1 MKAVLSW
8 LREFAPLPDDVDVVA
23 DALNSLGLAV
33 DGIDHVGAPVPGVIT
48 AKVLATEPH
57 PDAAK
62 VHRVYVDPGS
72 GERLHV
78 WCGAF
83 NMQAGDVVP
92 LAMLGTVMP
101 DGREIQRRGILGID
115 SEGMLCSA
123 RELGLGDDH
132 TGILILPGD
141 TPLGKPV
148 MEALDIAPD
157 VVFDLDLTRNRPDCW
172 GHLGIA
178 RDLAAWFDLPL
189 TVPASAVAATGPT
202 RTASVVIDDPDL
214 CGRFTSTVISGVEIG
229 PSPRWMA
236 DRLTR
241 AGMRPINNV
250 VDVSNYVMLELNEP
264 NHAYDLDTLGG
275 GGFRIRRARRGE
287 ALMTLDDVERVFTD
301 DDLLICDAH
310 DRPIGVAGIMGGAD
324 SEIHDGTTVVA
335 LEMAWFRPEAI
346 AATSARLGLRSEA
359 SARFERGRDP
369 YGIDHAIARF
379 AELLRETS
387 PDLVVHDGAVD
398 GRGDLPPQV
407 RTTTVRLDRVNAL
420 LGTELALSDVGEL
433 LAPIGYASTVVGDG
447 ELDVTLPSWRPDS
460 TDEVDVVEEVARH
473 HGYARIAKTVPKS
486 VVHGRLSHVQLR
498 RRLVHEVLVGRGC
511 TEAMPNPF
519 LAPDDLTRA
528 GLDDRSIRI
537 ANPLVFEESV
547 LRTSLRPGLLA
558 ALGYNESHRRTGVS
572 LYEIGH
578 VYPPGEGTLP
588 DEYEAL
594 AVLFAGR
601 SAPDAVSLWR
611 ELSRAMR
618 FGARLDQTRPQPGYH
633 PTRSA
638 ALTQGP
644 RLVGAV
650 GEIHPD
656 VAAAFGISERV
667 ACLELDLSVVL
678 ADVPAIPKAVPVSR
692 FPSSDFDLAF
702 LLGDDVPAE
711 RLEKALR
718 QAAGALL
725 VEIDLFDV
733 YRGQGVADGSR
744 SLAYRLRLQALDRTL
759 TDADVA
765 AVRDKCIAAASK
777 LGATLRGA

>member
-33 DGIDHVGAPVPGVIT
+33 DGVDHVGAEVPGVIT
-48 AKVLATEPH
+48 AKVLETERH
-57 PDAAK
+57 AEAAK
-62 VHRVYVDPGS
+62 VHRVYVDPGT

-92 LAMLGTVMP
+92 LATLGTVMP
-101 DGREIQRRGILGID
+101 DGREIQRRGILGIE

-132 TGILILPGD
+132 SGILILPGD

-148 MEALDIAPD
+148 MEALGIEPD

-189 TVPASAVAATGPT
+189 TVPGAAVAADGPA
-202 RTASVVIDDPDL
+202 RTATVAIDDPDL
-214 CGRFTSTVISGVEIG
+214 CGRFTSTVISGVEVG

-275 GGFRIRRARRGE
+275 GGFRIRRARPGE
-287 ALMTLDDVERVFTD
+287 TLVTLDDVERTLTV
-301 DDLLICDAH
+301 DDLLICDAL
-310 DRPIGVAGIMGGAD
+310 DRAIGIAGVMGGAD
-324 SEIHDGTTVVA
+324 TEIHDGTNVVA
-335 LEMAWFRPEAI
+335 LEMAWFQPDAI

-387 PDLVVHDGAVD
+387 PNLVVHAGAVD
-398 GRGDLPPQV
+398 GRGDLPPEV
-407 RTTTVRLDRVNAL
+407 RTTQVRIERVNAL
-420 LGTELALSDVGEL
+420 LGTELPQEEIVAL
-433 LAPIGYASTVVGDG
+433 LAPIGYAATPAGDG
-447 ELDVTLPSWRPDS
+447 VLEVSLPSWRPDS
-460 TDEVDVVEEVARH
+460 TEEVDVTEEVARH
-473 HGYARIAKTVPKS
+473 HGYERIAKTVPKS
-486 VVHGRLSHVQLR
+486 VVHGRLSHVQER
-498 RRLVHEVLVGRGC
+498 RRLLHEVLVGCGC
-511 TEAMPNPF
+511 SEAMPNPF
-519 LAPDDLTRA
+519 LAPGDLARA
-528 GLDDRSIRI
+528 GLDDVAIRI
-537 ANPLVFEESV
+537 SNPLVFEESV

-558 ALGYNESHRRTGVS
+558 ALGYNESHRRTGVT

-578 VYPPGEGTLP
+578 VYPPGGGVLP

-594 AVLFAGR
+594 AVVLAGR
-601 SAPDAVSLWR
+601 SAPDAVRLWR
-611 ELSRAMR
+611 EVSHALR
-618 FGARLDQTRPQPGYH
+618 FGARLDQSKPQPGYH

-644 RLVGAV
+644 KLLGAV

-656 VAAAFGISERV
+656 VAEAFGISERV

-678 ADVPAIPKAVPVSR
+678 ADVPPIPKATPVSR

-702 LLGDDVPAE
+702 LLADDVPAE
-711 RLEKALR
+711 KLEKALR
-718 QAAGALL
+718 QAAGKLL
-725 VEIDLFDV
+725 VDLELFDV
-733 YRGQGVADGSR
+733 YRGKGVDEGAR
-744 SLAYRLRLQALDRTL
+744 SLAYRLRLQAGDRTL

-765 AVRDKCIAAASK
+765 AVREKCIAAATK